1 MFYKLFKFEVKN
13 KNVLE
18 ILFFYIRIIMPCH
31 ICTELVHQNLA
42 PIETIMIAK
51 VPVKTP

>member
-1 MFYKLFKFEVKN
+1 
-13 KNVLE
+13 
-18 ILFFYIRIIMPCH
+18 MPCH